1 MTFHLVVWVLKAE
14 VAVLTE
20 KETVVFRGSGGLSCH
35 GRAEWRVGTLREV
48 GRLLRR
54 IPTAASDRLNDQR
67 SRGRGEKRLQPHPPS
82 ELQQIA
88 IGKDGGQ
95 ELKDN
100 GWQRLGCLIQ
110 RRGASGG
117 ESCWFVEAGGVRGR
131 GVEEE

>member
-1 MTFHLVVWVLKAE
+1 MTHGMRKSIQTFELVLADQRHKRSSLMVLIIHLVVWVLKAE

-67 SRGRGEKRLQPHPPS
+67 SRGRGEKRLQPHPTIRTS
-82 ELQQIA
+82 SDCNRKRWRA
-88 IGKDGGQ
+88 
-95 ELKDN
+95 
-100 GWQRLGCLIQ
+100 R
-110 RRGASGG
+110 
-117 ESCWFVEAGGVRGR
+117 VE
-131 GVEEE
+131 